1 MVTSRALANL
11 FDTAALAPHFV
22 GYDSLFDRL
31 NDHYQLH
38 TTTNFPPYNI
48 RKLEENKWQ
57 VEVAL
62 AGYDKKDIEVK
73 TIEGKLVVAT
83 KDNKKEEKKVQSA
96 IQKLEKS
103 KEGSKRTITTLK
115 KQLDNMKTD
124 RKDMETVADKGDVDE
139 AIDFLKKFSKGN

>member
-1 MVTSRALANL
+1 MNFIQKIISSILAMFGISSVL
-11 FDTAALAPHFV
+11 AA
-22 GYDSLFDRL
+22 
-31 NDHYQLH
+31 
-38 TTTNFPPYNI
+38 
-48 RKLEENKWQ
+48 KK
-57 VEVAL
+57 
-62 AGYDKKDIEVK
+62 AGQDKKLKQVI
-73 TIEGKLVVAT
+73 
-83 KDNKKEEKKVQSA
+83 KDHKKQEKKIQSA